1 MSTHQ
6 TPKTQNSALGPKLCK
21 TSDRADRVQYD
32 AQVARQG
39 TGWVWATFSAAV
51 PVAGSFGAAQ
61 LFAWAG
67 RDTSGLQGWLFASGA
82 VAITAAVGVTIASTV
97 VEQRRGTSTARAKRN
112 QLVKLRDELMPLA
125 STTADMARQPLAVRQ
140 AHFRAVSATAAA
152 ALRSV
157 VGEHVSRPR
166 AVVYLLNA
174 DNGTVSMDSIGHS
187 GRGERPRTFEAGT
200 PRGDAALDFIS
211 AKQKSFYPDL
221 TKKKP
226 AGYDGTMSGYET
238 YISVPIW
245 TDTGVYGMVTLDA
258 PKADSFDEGDVALN
272 SLQR

>member
-1 MSTHQ
+1 M
-6 TPKTQNSALGPKLCK
+6 
-21 TSDRADRVQYD
+21 
-32 AQVARQG
+32 
-39 TGWVWATFSAAV
+39 
-51 PVAGSFGAAQ
+51 
-61 LFAWAG
+61 
-67 RDTSGLQGWLFASGA
+67 
-82 VAITAAVGVTIASTV
+82 
-97 VEQRRGTSTARAKRN
+97 
-112 QLVKLRDELMPLA
+112 
-125 STTADMARQPLAVRQ
+125 
-140 AHFRAVSATAAA
+140 
-152 ALRSV
+152 
-157 VGEHVSRPR
+157 
-166 AVVYLLNA
+166 VYLLNA